1 MPIRS
6 PDDPAEQPR
15 SDGPSRRPLYG
26 ISVAAELS
34 GFAVG
39 ALRLYE
45 QHGLVAPTRTD
56 GGTRRYSDFDI
67 ARLRRVAELIG
78 DGVNLVGIGQILALE
93 QRTADLT
100 HDNNQLTARND
111 QLTADN
117 TRLSSEWRNASAI
130 GQRRDREDQP
140 GGDTRPRA
148 TGCT

>member
-6 PDDPAEQPR
+6 TNHPPDQPR
-15 SDGPSRRPLYG
+15 SAGPSRRPLYG

-67 ARLRRVAELIG
+67 TRLRRVAELIG

-117 TRLSSEWRNASAI
+117 TRLSSARRN
-130 GQRRDREDQP
+130 
-140 GGDTRPRA
+140 T
-148 TGCT
+148 